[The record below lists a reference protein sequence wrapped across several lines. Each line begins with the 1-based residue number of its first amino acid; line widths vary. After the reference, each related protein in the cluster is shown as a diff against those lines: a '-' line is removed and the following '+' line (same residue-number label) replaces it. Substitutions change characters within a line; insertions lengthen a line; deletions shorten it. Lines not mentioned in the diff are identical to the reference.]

1 MILTNS
7 DFFSRL
13 SIVGVDGFT
22 TEEQLLSATCSLGMD
37 QVMEIEFELHDPDW
51 KYFRSFGPK
60 GPNGR
65 DATYGDMK
73 LVVYSSS
80 FDPGPTGIG
89 GSKFRLQPR
98 GIKRLRE
105 IRGPLTRNDIS
116 ASQYV
121 KDAAWHAGMNAV
133 VQDSAIRPFISRDL
147 EEGNSTG
154 DSKHEWSTV
163 TRLADEEGY
172 VIYECLNTLYFGKP
186 WWLYDTQRRHVAGL
200 GTAVRNEDQLLN
212 LPSAEMSSSDDTPD
226 EITIDLPRRRATDI
240 LPGHSLELRGVPIF
254 DTYKLLITRVE
265 YPLAG
270 TGEVKVTA
278 KRPWNIVP
286 WANRSEQF
294 Q

>member
-1 MILTNS
+1 MIQTNS
-7 DFFSRL
+7 DFFQRL
-13 SIVGVDGFT
+13 NIVGVDGFT
-22 TEEQLLSATCSLGMD
+22 TEEQLTNATVSLAMD
-37 QVMEIEFELHDPDW
+37 QVMEIEFELHDPGW
-51 KYFRSFGPK
+51 RYFRSFGPN

-73 LVVYSSS
+73 LTVYSSS
-80 FDPGPTGIG
+80 FDGGPSGVG
-89 GSKFRLQPR
+89 GSMYRLQPR

-121 KDAAWHAGMNAV
+121 KDAAWHAGMNAI

-147 EEGNSTG
+147 EDGQSTG
-154 DSKHEWSTV
+154 DSKHEWSTI

-172 VIYECLNTLYFGKP
+172 VIYESLNTLFFGKP
-186 WWLYDTQRRHVAGL
+186 WWLYDTQRRHVCGIGAN
-200 GTAVRNEDQLLN
+200 VRPEEMMID
-212 LPSAEMSSSDDTPD
+212 LPSASMSSSDDTPD
-226 EITIDLPRRRATDI
+226 EITVKLPRTRATEF
-240 LPGHSLELRGVPIF
+240 LPGHSLEVRGVPIF

-270 TGEVKVTA
+270 VGDVSVTA

-286 WANRSEQF
+286 QANRTEQF